1 MFKLCSVYNF
11 SFSTVEQIDW
21 NTIKGDEERNK
32 SLRLLKTV
40 SQWLSGMW
48 TRSYGCQPEA
58 QLLLLPYLFAAES
71 SDTDKELAR
80 ECSLALCFIS
90 ATVLRP
96 STIEVALKII
106 KEVAHQGS
114 WKARIASLEFLQ
126 VRHPTPPT
134 PLRNYTKGIFS
145 LGVNV

>member
-1 MFKLCSVYNF
+1 
-11 SFSTVEQIDW
+11 
-21 NTIKGDEERNK
+21 
-32 SLRLLKTV
+32 
-40 SQWLSGMW
+40 MW

-90 ATVLRP
+90 ATVMSP
-96 STIEVALKII
+96 STIEVALKTID
-106 KEVAHQGS
+106 EVAHHGS

-126 VRHPTPPT
+126 VRLKTI
-134 PLRNYTKGIFS
+134 NSMISINFGILFD
-145 LGVNV
+145 

>member
-1 MFKLCSVYNF
+1 M
-11 SFSTVEQIDW
+11 QIDW
-21 NTIKGDEERNK
+21 NTIKDDEERNK

-48 TRSYGCQPEA
+48 TRSYGCAPDA
-58 QLLLLPYLFAAES
+58 QLQLLPYLFAAES

-90 ATVLRP
+90 ATVMRS
-96 STIEVALKII
+96 STIEVALKTVC
-106 KEVAHQGS
+106 EVAHQGS

-126 VRHPTPPT
+126 VSVSYP
-134 PLRNYTKGIFS
+134 YFF
-145 LGVNV
+145 

>member
-1 MFKLCSVYNF
+1 M
-11 SFSTVEQIDW
+11 
-21 NTIKGDEERNK
+21 
-32 SLRLLKTV
+32 KTV

-48 TRSYGCQPEA
+48 TRSYGCQPDA

-90 ATVLRP
+90 AAVMRP
-96 STIEVALKII
+96 PTIEVALRII
-106 KEVAHQGS
+106 NEVAHHGS

-126 VRHPTPPT
+126 VNF
-134 PLRNYTKGIFS
+134 NYWKMQ
-145 LGVNV
+145 

>member
-1 MFKLCSVYNF
+1 MNIGK
-11 SFSTVEQIDW
+11 D
-21 NTIKGDEERNK
+21 DDERNK

-48 TRSYGCQPEA
+48 TRSYGCQPDA
-58 QLLLLPYLFAAES
+58 QLQLLPYLFAAES

-90 ATVLRP
+90 AAVMRAP
-96 STIEVALKII
+96 TIEVALKTIDN
-106 KEVAHQGS
+106 VAHQGT

-126 VRHPTPPT
+126 ASFNLNIRTVTCFI
-134 PLRNYTKGIFS
+134 LALFC
-145 LGVNV
+145 

>member
-1 MFKLCSVYNF
+1 M
-11 SFSTVEQIDW
+11 
-21 NTIKGDEERNK
+21 
-32 SLRLLKTV
+32 

-48 TRSYGCQPEA
+48 TRSYGCQPDA

-90 ATVLRP
+90 ATVMRP
-96 STIEVALKII
+96 TTIEVALKII
-106 KEVAHQGS
+106 DEVAHHGS

-126 VRHPTPPT
+126 VSLDGWNKSLIVVNHVFSIRC
-134 PLRNYTKGIFS
+134 LLSIIYSISSIFRMERIAS
-145 LGVNV
+145 RRLSSIC